1 MSESNK
7 RIHVVINPAS
17 GQNQYIL
24 NTINGVFREFEISWD
39 VSVTQKSGDA
49 RRFAE
54 KAVVEGA
61 DVVAAYGGDGSV
73 MEVAQGLMGSEVP
86 LAILPGGTANLMS
99 VELGIPRDLAKA
111 AQVAC
116 SDASVVRDVD
126 MGESGDNKFMLR
138 VGIGFPAEKVIL
150 ADRDLKDKY
159 GLAAYTVA
167 AFKALGTSQITHFQL
182 DLDGEQV
189 EVDGIACRVDN
200 SSNVGMPGVSL
211 VDSTDVS
218 DGYLDIIVLRDKG
231 LASLTSTAASL
242 LHKET
247 INDAFHHWRAK
258 EITIQ
263 SDPPQPIQ
271 GDGEIWDQTPIS
283 IKVLPGAMRVLV
295 PGEES

>member
-1 MSESNK
+1 MAK

-49 RRFAE
+49 RHFAE
-54 KAVVEGA
+54 KAAAEGA

-73 MEVAQGLMGSEVP
+73 MEVAQGLMGTEVP

-99 VELGIPRDLAKA
+99 VELGIPKKLEEAAK
-111 AQVAC
+111 VAC
-116 SDASVVRDVD
+116 SASSVVRQVD
-126 MGESGDNKFMLR
+126 MGAAGEHKFMLR

-159 GLAAYTVA
+159 GLAAYTIA
-167 AFKALGTSQITHFQL
+167 AFKAMSTSQVSRYHL

-189 EVDGIACRVDN
+189 DVDGIACRVDN

-218 DGYLDIIVLRDKG
+218 DGYLDILVLRDKG
-231 LASLTSTAASL
+231 LASISSTAAGL

-258 EITIQ
+258 EITIETDQ
-263 SDPPQPIQ
+263 PQPIQ
-271 GDGEIWDQTPIS
+271 GDGEIWGTTPIS

-295 PGEES
+295 PKLL